1 MKLPFSSRETMPAQ
15 RRYALQGGGYSLILT
30 LVVLALLVVVNVLT
44 ALLPTTLTHFDISA
58 TQLYSVTSNTKAV
71 IAGLEDDVT
80 IYWIVQADEEDNI
93 LSNLLAKY
101 ESLSDHISVVKR
113 NPDVYP
119 GFAEQYTDE
128 TVSNNSLVVVCGE
141 KSRYI
146 ALDDIYLTET
156 DYSSYFPS
164 YSYSFDGEGA
174 ITSAIDYV
182 ISDELPIIYQ
192 LEGHG
197 EGELPSTFADQL
209 EKDNMTVETL
219 SLLNV
224 DEIPEDA
231 ACLMIY
237 APQSD
242 ISEEEQEILAN
253 YLSQGGK
260 VLVIAGPTN
269 DATLDHLN
277 GLLAA
282 YGVTVHDG
290 VVVEGDRAHYLLQT
304 PLALIP
310 DLNDNAITNSLIED
324 HYYPILTLAQG
335 LTVEEG
341 ASGVTTLLT
350 TSDSAYAKAEGL
362 SVTDFTQKEDDLTGP
377 FVLAVSVEDISGGQL
392 VWFSS
397 GTFLED
403 AYNAYSSGA
412 NVNLAMN
419 ALASLVGE
427 GEAMAIR
434 SKSLDY
440 SYLTIS
446 QSTASLL
453 KTVMI
458 GLFPLAYLAI
468 GIVVVVGRRKKKH
481 EAV

>member
-1 MKLPFSSRETMPAQ
+1 MPAQ

-209 EKDNMTVETL
+209 QEYNMPVETL

-310 DLNDNAITNSLIED
+310 DRSDSAITNSLIED

-427 GEAMAIR
+427 SEAMAIR

>member
-182 ISDELPIIYQ
+182 VSDELPVIYQ

>member
-1 MKLPFSSRETMPAQ
+1 MS
-15 RRYALQGGGYSLILT
+15 
-30 LVVLALLVVVNVLT
+30 
-44 ALLPTTLTHFDISA
+44 
-58 TQLYSVTSNTKAV
+58 
-71 IAGLEDDVT
+71 
-80 IYWIVQADEEDNI
+80 
-93 LSNLLAKY
+93 
-101 ESLSDHISVVKR
+101 
-113 NPDVYP
+113 
-119 GFAEQYTDE
+119 
-128 TVSNNSLVVVCGE
+128 
-141 KSRYI
+141 
-146 ALDDIYLTET
+146 
-156 DYSSYFPS
+156 
-164 YSYSFDGEGA
+164 
-174 ITSAIDYV
+174 
-182 ISDELPIIYQ
+182 
-192 LEGHG
+192 
-197 EGELPSTFADQL
+197 
-209 EKDNMTVETL
+209 VETL

-310 DLNDNAITNSLIED
+310 DLSDSAITNSLIED

-341 ASGVTTLLT
+341 ASGATTLLT

-427 GEAMAIR
+427 SEAMAIR

-468 GIVVVVGRRKKKH
+468 GIVVVVGRKKKKH

>member
-182 ISDELPIIYQ
+182 VSDELPVIYQ

-310 DLNDNAITNSLIED
+310 DLSDSAITNSLIED

-427 GEAMAIR
+427 SEAMAIR